1 MKETDIRK
9 IKRALEK
16 SLDEKRYEHT
26 LGVAYTAA
34 SLAMRYVPAQDEDA
48 LIEKAYLAGL
58 LHDCGKSIDSDKR
71 IAFCEK
77 YNIMI
82 SECERNNPSLLHAKV
97 GGFLAMDTFKVHDS
111 EVINAILN
119 HNTGRPAMSMLE
131 KIVYVADYI
140 EPGRDKAPNLSKIRK
155 QAFTDIDA
163 ALLHILEDTLDYISK
178 TQKAIDLKTQMTYD
192 FYKQLWEEQRGEEAF
207 FERESE
213 VLQNG

>member
-34 SLAMRYVPAQDEDA
+34 SLAMRYVPIQDEDA

-58 LHDCGKSIDSDKR
+58 LHDCGKSIDADKR

-82 SECERNNPSLLHAKV
+82 SECERSNPSLLHAKV

-119 HNTGRPAMSMLE
+119 HTTGRPAMSMLE

-140 EPGRDKAPNLSKIRK
+140 EPGRDKAPNLSTIRK

-163 ALLHILEDTLDYISK
+163 ALLHILEDTLDYTSK
-178 TQKAIDLKTQMTYD
+178 TERIIDSKTQMTYD
-192 FYKQLWEEQRGEEAF
+192 FYKALWEEQRGEEAF
-207 FERESE
+207 LETERE